1 MIREMIQDRYIFN
14 YPLAQCHEPSRTANP
29 IIKYVK
35 KQKRNLVFNLLLIS
49 LRRLL
54 VLDHSHYSLIT
65 ITLYPSFSFSK
76 LYPVKTY
83 LSTYGDLDGK
93 NSDSFNSGC

>member
-1 MIREMIQDRYIFN
+1 M
-14 YPLAQCHEPSRTANP
+14 
-29 IIKYVK
+29 IKYVK